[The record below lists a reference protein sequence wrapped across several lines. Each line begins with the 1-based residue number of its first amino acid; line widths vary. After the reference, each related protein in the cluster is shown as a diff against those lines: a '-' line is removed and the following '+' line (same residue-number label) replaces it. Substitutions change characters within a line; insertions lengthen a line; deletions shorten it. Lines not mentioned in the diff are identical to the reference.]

1 MGKTTRKNLLKIRFS
16 DFDDHYKRLYGDLER
31 SLAKY
36 GRGLSQDSQRDIRR
50 MWARAGRDGQR
61 DYHER
66 LHNFDVA
73 FDKKAAKT
81 IARKGAKRA
90 IKRAMKDDAL
100 EDLLTPTR
108 RDEKARAL
116 ADIYY

>member
-1 MGKTTRKNLLKIRFS
+1 MGKTTRKNLLKIRFV
-16 DFDDHYKRLYGDLER
+16 DFDDHHKRLYADFER

-36 GRGLSQDSQRDIRR
+36 GREMSAKSQRDIRR
-50 MWARAGRDGQR
+50 MWNRAGRDGQR
-61 DYHER
+61 NFFEH
-66 LHNFDVA
+66 LHHYDIA
-73 FDKKAAKT
+73 FDKKASKT
-81 IARKGAKRA
+81 IARQGAKRA
-90 IKRAMKDDAL
+90 IKRAMRNDTL